1 MANEMTI
8 AEVCNKYRISR
19 ETLMRWRKMGIVS
32 TIKSSRRRV
41 LFNED
46 QLERELGLT
55 VKEKMNEQ
63 HLSI

>member
-1 MANEMTI
+1 MTI

-32 TIKSSRRRV
+32 AIIISRKKV
-41 LFNED
+41 LFDEEV
-46 QLERELGLT
+46 LERELALT
-55 VKEKMNEQ
+55 TNNNQDEQ